1 MVGRIAPWKGQHVFL
16 AAFAEAF
23 PDGGAE
29 AVIVGS
35 ALFGEEAYEKEL
47 GRLVKDLG
55 IVSGVRFSG
64 FSDDVW
70 EELSKLDVLV
80 HASTVPEPFGQVVLE
95 GMAAGLPVVAAR
107 AGGPAELITD
117 GIDGLLFTPGQS
129 DELAT
134 TLRVLAEDPLRRQEL
149 GQNARQRAT
158 SMTRRSFGCR
168 GPRTLRACPR
178 PGAVLDVRRM
188 WDGGR
193 LGRGTHLIRHRQHR
207 HPFPPRSGRRGDRG
221 SRRSCARPHE
231 APNP

>member
-1 MVGRIAPWKGQHVFL
+1 MVGRIASWKGQHVFL

-47 GRLVKDLG
+47 GRLVNDLG

-134 TLRVLAEDPLRRQEL
+134 TLRVLAEDPLRRQKL

-158 SMTRRSFGCR
+158 SMTAEGS
-168 GPRTLRACPR
+168 AA
-178 PGAVLDVRRM
+178 AVLELY
-188 WDGGR
+188 GR
-193 LGRGTHLIRHRQHR
+193 VLGRGL
-207 HPFPPRSGRRGDRG
+207 S
-221 SRRSCARPHE
+221 
-231 APNP
+231 

>member
-23 PDGGAE
+23 PDGGVE
-29 AVIVGS
+29 ADIVGS
-35 ALFGEEAYEKEL
+35 ALFGEESYEKEL
-47 GRLVKDLG
+47 GQLVKDLG
-55 IVSGVRFSG
+55 IVSRVRFSG

-70 EELSKLDVLV
+70 EELTKLDVLV

-134 TLRVLAEDPLRRQEL
+134 TLVGLAEDPLRRQEL

-158 SMTRRSFGCR
+158 SLTVEAS
-168 GPRTLRACPR
+168 AA
-178 PGAVLDVRRM
+178 AVLELY
-188 WDGGR
+188 GR
-193 LGRGTHLIRHRQHR
+193 VLGRGL
-207 HPFPPRSGRRGDRG
+207 
-221 SRRSCARPHE
+221 
-231 APNP
+231 